1 MVKRKPFHFNFI
13 FVCKRNCNSSDMEE
27 FFARMKSLAA
37 KVDSEVD
44 DLERKAESIRYR
56 RKDHQKCVP
65 TSLILDLSLLQY

>member
-1 MVKRKPFHFNFI
+1 
-13 FVCKRNCNSSDMEE
+13 MEE